1 MMSRK
6 FDRRAFRK
14 SVWSSLS
21 RLIGVS
27 LGAGAGSLL
36 YKLVGTGLQGWGT
49 ALLLLTVSVV
59 LMVVAEYERECE

>member
-1 MMSRK
+1 MAHK

-14 SVWSSLS
+14 SLWSSIS

-36 YKLVGTGLQGWGT
+36 YKLVGHGLQGWST
-49 ALLLLTVSVV
+49 ALLLMLVSVV
-59 LMVVAEYERECE
+59 LMVIAEYEREIG

>member
-1 MMSRK
+1 MARK

-14 SVWSSLS
+14 SLWSSIS

-36 YKLVGTGLQGWGT
+36 YKLVGTGLQGLQRGSSRGKIGKKK
-49 ALLLLTVSVV
+49 A
-59 LMVVAEYERECE
+59 C

>member
-1 MMSRK
+1 MSRK

-36 YKLVGTGLQGWGT
+36 YKLVGTGLQGWST
-49 ALLLLTVSVV
+49 ALILLTVSAI
-59 LMVVAEYERECE
+59 LMVIAEYERELDG

>member
-1 MMSRK
+1 MSRK

-36 YKLVGTGLQGWGT
+36 YKLVGSGLQGWGM
-49 ALLLLTVSVV
+49 ALTLLAVSVV
-59 LMVVAEYERECE
+59 LMVIAEYEREIE

>member
-1 MMSRK
+1 MSRK
-6 FDRRAFRK
+6 FDKRAFRK

-36 YKLVGTGLQGWGT
+36 YKLVGAGLQGWGM
-49 ALLLLTVSVV
+49 ALGLLSVSII
-59 LMVVAEYERECE
+59 LMVIAEYEREIE